1 VAKTCQIKV
10 FYEILAAFC
19 RKSLNDYVTFRAV
32 RIWRI
37 KVALNDEDIR
47 KIAWLARL
55 QIDEVDS
62 PKYAGELSQVLDL
75 VDQLNQI
82 DTDNIEPMAHPT
94 DAVQRLREDVVT
106 EDNQREKFQ
115 SIAPQ
120 AEAGLYLV
128 PKVIE

>member
-1 VAKTCQIKV
+1 LNQGV
-10 FYEILAAFC
+10 LAASFQQ
-19 RKSLNDYVTFRAV
+19 KPLQASSDYVTFRAV
-32 RIWRI
+32 FIWSFS
-37 KVALNDEDIR
+37 VALNDDDIR

-55 QIDEVDS
+55 QIDEADS

-94 DAVQRLREDVVT
+94 DAVQRLREDEIT
-106 EDNQREKFQ
+106 EQDQREKFQ
-115 SIAPQ
+115 SIAPNT
-120 AEAGLYLV
+120 EAGLYLV